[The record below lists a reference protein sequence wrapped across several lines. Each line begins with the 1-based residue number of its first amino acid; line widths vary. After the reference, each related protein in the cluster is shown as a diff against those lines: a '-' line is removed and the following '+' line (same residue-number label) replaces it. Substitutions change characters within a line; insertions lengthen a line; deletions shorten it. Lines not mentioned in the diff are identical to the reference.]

1 MTKMNSGV
9 SMKGVAL
16 SLTSNYEITVGNVE
30 NLSSGVTIYAT
41 EEGVSPMSYETEY
54 VDFIDSQYA
63 LSGSFDVKP
72 YNAPWNGFNPNR
84 LATSNL
90 EHTYL
95 FGPSISPCAYTFYD
109 LYRDFGLSE
118 SAAASYI
125 EVGVDEMSIPLGPT
139 VMGVGVENYPV
150 PGTGYQE
157 FYQLYYL
164 NDGSSVMYLD
174 GALQESSPAGT
185 YPVYGAG
192 DRVGMVAYRD
202 IDGSSIINWFLNG
215 IWQFSYNPVSVFRFS
230 QVKVNFNAATLG
242 YTWGHTP
249 IVPPPPVPV
258 AAKITIES
266 SPLLYESTYVNWFES
281 REVSGT
287 YTIIDTPFQTG
298 SDATYSNS
306 DRTLQYP
313 AGIPSF
319 PHVGLNSTESGSA
332 GNGFIYEITQDIGSL
347 ASDNTQLG
355 RVGFEESS
363 YFSANYGGGYG
374 NYNSPDTIGVVIWV
388 SDDGTTTTATW
399 FVNGNRATD
408 TDMSGLTSFQLY
420 VEFEAYIVRPII
432 S

>member
-16 SLTSNYEITVGNVE
+16 GLTSNYEITVGNVE
-30 NLSSGVTIYAT
+30 NLSSGVTIYADT
-41 EEGVSPMSYETEY
+41 DGVTPMAYDTEY
-54 VDFIDSQYA
+54 LDFIDSQYGLTA
-63 LSGSFDVKP
+63 PIGAKP
-72 YNAPWNGFNPNR
+72 YNAPWTGFNPNR

-95 FGPSISPCAYTFYD
+95 FGPSIGPAAWTYYD
-109 LYRDFGLSE
+109 LFRDFGIGVGNN
-118 SAAASYI
+118 ASYLEI
-125 EVGVDEMSIPLGPT
+125 GVDELSIPLGPT
-139 VMGVGVENYPV
+139 VMGVGIENYPV
-150 PGTGYQE
+150 VGTGYQE

-174 GALQESSPAGT
+174 GELQESSPAGT

-192 DRVGMVAYRD
+192 DRVGIVAYRD
-202 IDGSSIINWFLNG
+202 IDNSSIINWFLNG
-215 IWQFSYNPVSVFRFS
+215 IWQFSYDPISNFTFS
-230 QVKVNFNAATLG
+230 QAKVNFNAATLG

-249 IVPPPPVPV
+249 ITPPPPVPV
-258 AAKITIES
+258 AAKININS
-266 SPLLYESTYVNWFES
+266 SPLSHESDYVNWFES
-281 REVSGT
+281 RGLTGT

-319 PHVGLNSTESGSA
+319 PHVGLNSTQSGTA
-332 GNGFIYEITQDIGSL
+332 GNGYIYEITQATGSL
-347 ASDNTQLG
+347 VADNTQLG

-363 YFSANYGGGYG
+363 YFSADYGGGYG

-388 SDDGTTTTATW
+388 SNDGTTTTATW

-408 TDMSGLTSFQLY
+408 MDMSGLTSFQLY
-420 VEFEAYIVRPII
+420 VEFEAYIVRPIVT
-432 S
+432 